1 MKRILLVLTALAIYQ
16 QWGLIERW
24 LSPAPTVMAAEAGEI
39 ILYSTAWCGYCDK
52 TREQLVSQGNTFREY
67 DIEQSEEGR
76 QQFDALKGRGV
87 PLVKAGDKLI
97 HGYSASQIRA
107 LEP

>member
-1 MKRILLVLTALAIYQ
+1 MKRILLLLTALAIYQ
-16 QWGLIERW
+16 QWGQIERW
-24 LSPAPTVMAAEAGEI
+24 FSPAPTFTEAEAGEI

-52 TREQLVSQGNTFREY
+52 TREQLVSQGNIFQEY

-76 QQFDALKGRGV
+76 RQFDALKGRGV
-87 PLVKAGDKLI
+87 PLVKAGNTLI

-107 LEP
+107 LER